1 MMFQCVDT
9 NVKRLIVCSFKAK
22 SSQPKLQYCYNYN
35 FIFTFQIEETD
46 ERIDMEKLKVR
57 EQIHFYADILLFEDE
72 LGDNGHS
79 MLSVKIVSFGRQEI
93 LFYYSKLLS
102 DPFPQSHWPIQ

>member
-1 MMFQCVDT
+1 M
-9 NVKRLIVCSFKAK
+9 
-22 SSQPKLQYCYNYN
+22 QYCYNYN

-57 EQIHFYADILLFEDE
+57 EQIHFYADILLFEVE

-79 MLSVKIVSFGRQEI
+79 ILSVKIVSFGRQEI

-102 DPFPQSHWPIQ
+102 DPFLQSHWPTQ

>member
-1 MMFQCVDT
+1 MT
-9 NVKRLIVCSFKAK
+9 TAITIS
-22 SSQPKLQYCYNYN
+22 
-35 FIFTFQIEETD
+35 FQIEETD

-79 MLSVKIVSFGRQEI
+79 MLSVKIVSLIRQAI
-93 LFYYSKLLS
+93 LLYF
-102 DPFPQSHWPIQ
+102 